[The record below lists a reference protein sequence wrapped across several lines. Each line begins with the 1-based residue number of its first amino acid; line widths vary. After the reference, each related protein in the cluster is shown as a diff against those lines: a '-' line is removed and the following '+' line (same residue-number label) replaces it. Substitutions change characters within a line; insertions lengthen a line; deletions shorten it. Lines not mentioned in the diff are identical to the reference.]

1 MKHIRV
7 FAPGTVAN
15 LGCGFDVMG
24 LTLDGVGDLLEIGA
38 EEGAEGLEI
47 RNLSGMNLPENIEEN
62 VITPALR
69 AMLAAYGRP
78 VRIEVTMLEKIAPGS
93 GIGSSAASS
102 AAAVYGFNEL
112 LDRPFSGKELV
123 EFAMMGEALIGGTP
137 HADNVGP
144 AVLGGVVLIR
154 GYEPFDIVRLPVP
167 DNFFYAVA
175 HPAIV
180 VSTKDAREVLPR
192 EIPLSKAV
200 EQWGNVGGLVAGFA
214 LRDVALIG
222 RSMHDAVVEP
232 YRKGFIPGYDE
243 LKELVLAHEKI
254 IGVHDLILH
263 NYGPGRTMGSCHVEV
278 RSDSDF
284 VAVHEVVDLI
294 EREIEEKLHIL
305 MTIHMDPVEVDNAAV
320 NHYRHMA
327 EQVIAE
333 LHQNLSL
340 HDFRL
345 VSGENTN
352 RLIFDIL
359 VPFDCTY
366 TNDEL
371 LDMISGELSRMDK
384 TCQVSLTFDRDFT

>member
-102 AAAVYGFNEL
+102 AAAVYGLNEL

-137 HADNVGP
+137 YADN
-144 AVLGGVVLIR
+144 VVLIR

-243 LKELVLAHEKI
+243 LKELVLAEGALAMNIAGSGPSVFALASDYGVAQRIAAQMERHFQLRQ
-254 IGVHDLILH
+254 IGCHT
-263 NYGPGRTMGSCHVEV
+263 YAGRVSNAGARVVE
-278 RSDSDF
+278 
-284 VAVHEVVDLI
+284 
-294 EREIEEKLHIL
+294 
-305 MTIHMDPVEVDNAAV
+305 
-320 NHYRHMA
+320 
-327 EQVIAE
+327 Q
-333 LHQNLSL
+333 
-340 HDFRL
+340 
-345 VSGENTN
+345 
-352 RLIFDIL
+352 
-359 VPFDCTY
+359 
-366 TNDEL
+366 
-371 LDMISGELSRMDK
+371 
-384 TCQVSLTFDRDFT
+384 

>member
-38 EEGAEGLEI
+38 EGGAEGVEI
-47 RNLSGMNLPENIEEN
+47 RNLSGMNLPENIEEM

-102 AAAVYGFNEL
+102 AAAVYGLNEL

-243 LKELVLAHEKI
+243 LKELVLAEGALAMNIAGSGPSVFALASDYGVAQRIAAQMERHFQLRQ
-254 IGVHDLILH
+254 IGCHT
-263 NYGPGRTMGSCHVEV
+263 YAGRVSNAGARVVE
-278 RSDSDF
+278 
-284 VAVHEVVDLI
+284 
-294 EREIEEKLHIL
+294 
-305 MTIHMDPVEVDNAAV
+305 
-320 NHYRHMA
+320 
-327 EQVIAE
+327 Q
-333 LHQNLSL
+333 
-340 HDFRL
+340 
-345 VSGENTN
+345 
-352 RLIFDIL
+352 
-359 VPFDCTY
+359 
-366 TNDEL
+366 
-371 LDMISGELSRMDK
+371 
-384 TCQVSLTFDRDFT
+384 